1 MNISINQQSI
11 AVQGVRELCPGI
23 SIEQAVQKTKKN
35 GLDEVFFTANGR
47 AYVAYGDAI
56 NISKLK
62 KNEIPALMF
71 NGLTADMV
79 AFDDEANSITE
90 GAYRGALDELGN
102 AIGFIRTSVSNLL
115 GNVGPTV
122 VGVAAVGGIGVAAYT
137 LWKRSQVGAI
147 GNALVAQAGKKTIQ
161 TAAQGVPISH
171 FLNGLKITALA
182 GLAGAGILAAYG
194 AIKGGLEAK
203 ANTKKDYASIA
214 SISAEGSIPTNGGSA
229 ISWQEL
235 NGHTAALPPDN
246 SPSTPIAT
254 PAPNDDSAIGIG
266 FGVSTSAPGSA
277 THSQTLIAPHLLR
290 R

>member
-11 AVQGVRELCPGI
+11 AVQGVRELRPGI
-23 SIEQAVQKTKKN
+23 SIEQAIQKTKKN
-35 GLDEVFFTANGR
+35 GLDEVFFKANGR

-71 NGLTADMV
+71 NGLQADML
-79 AFDDEANSITE
+79 AFDDEANSVAE

-102 AIGFIRTSVSNLL
+102 AVSFVRTSVSNIL

-122 VGVAAVGGIGVAAYT
+122 LGVAAVGGVGLGVYT
-137 LWKRSQVGAI
+137 LWKRSQGAAI
-147 GNALVAQAGKKTIQ
+147 GSAMVAQTGQKTLQ
-161 TAAQGVPISH
+161 TAAKGIPVSQ

-194 AIKGGLEAK
+194 ALKGAFEAK
-203 ANTKKDYASIA
+203 ANAKDYASIA
-214 SISAEGSIPTNGGSA
+214 SISADGSAPANGGA
-229 ISWQEL
+229 ALSWQQL
-235 NGHTAALPPDN
+235 NGQDSPSSQPPSAVPAPDN
-246 SPSTPIAT
+246 
-254 PAPNDDSAIGIG
+254 DSNSGIGIG
-266 FGVSTSAPGSA
+266 FGVSVSASGSA
-277 THSQTLIAPHLLR
+277 TRSQTLMDPRLLR

>member
-1 MNISINQQSI
+1 MNISINHQSI
-11 AVQGVRELCPGI
+11 AVQGVRELRPGI
-23 SIEQAVQKTKKN
+23 SIEQAIQKTKKN

-71 NGLTADMV
+71 NGVKADMH
-79 AFDDEANSITE
+79 AFDDEANSVAE

-102 AIGFIRTSVSNLL
+102 AVGFVRTSVSNILS
-115 GNVGPTV
+115 NVGPTV
-122 VGVAAVGGIGVAAYT
+122 MGVAAVGGVGVGLYT

-147 GNALVAQAGKKTIQ
+147 GNALVTQAGQKTLQ
-161 TAAQGVPISH
+161 TAAQGIPVSH

-194 AIKGGLEAK
+194 AIRGAFEAK
-203 ANTKKDYASIA
+203 ANSKDYASIA
-214 SISAEGSIPTNGGSA
+214 SISADGSTPANGGSA
-229 ISWQEL
+229 LSWQQL
-235 NGHTAALPPDN
+235 NGHTST
-246 SPSTPIAT
+246 SPQPTVPTPT
-254 PAPNDDSAIGIG
+254 PSNPADSGIGIG
-266 FGVSTSAPGSA
+266 FGASVSTPGSV
-277 THSQTLIAPHLLR
+277 TRSQTLMDPRLLR